1 MSKKNRYRVDF
12 NMGIRPFR
20 WTEYVNARSESGAVE
35 AAREVFHLNGKP
47 IGWINTVELL
57 EEGTR

>member
-1 MSKKNRYRVDF
+1 
-12 NMGIRPFR
+12 MGIRPFR

>member
-1 MSKKNRYRVDF
+1 MKRNRYRVDF

-20 WTEYVNARSESGAVE
+20 WTEYVNARDSHDAENE
-35 AAREVFHLNGKP
+35 ARKTFHLNGKP
-47 IGWINTVELL
+47 IGWVDSVKLL